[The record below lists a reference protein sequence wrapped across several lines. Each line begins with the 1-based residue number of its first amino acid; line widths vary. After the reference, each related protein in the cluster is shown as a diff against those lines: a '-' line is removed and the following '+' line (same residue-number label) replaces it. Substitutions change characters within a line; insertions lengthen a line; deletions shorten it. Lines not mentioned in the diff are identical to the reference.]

1 MEENQR
7 RANVLEGCC
16 AIKSGGS
23 VKDAEEG
30 EEEGERGCEIE
41 GTKMGERVPGEGGGG
56 RLNLQDQ
63 GRCGGGHQG
72 ARQVGG
78 GEWRDAGRRRRNGD
92 RYRWAVRPIDLRQR
106 LASVK

>member
-1 MEENQR
+1 MEEKQR

-30 EEEGERGCEIE
+30 EEEGESVRLRAQRWGRGFR
-41 GTKMGERVPGEGGGG
+41 GRGGG

>member
-1 MEENQR
+1 M
-7 RANVLEGCC
+7 
-16 AIKSGGS
+16 
-23 VKDAEEG
+23 KDAEE
-30 EEEGERGCEIE
+30 EGRGCEIE
-41 GTKMGERVPGEGGGG
+41 GTKMGERGSGGRG

-78 GEWRDAGRRRRNGD
+78 GEWRDAGRRRRDGD

-106 LASVK
+106 LESVK